1 MIIEKKYALH
11 EYQEEELFLNEM
23 AREGK
28 CLVKALGESYQF
40 EECEPADNTYK
51 VVYSVSNFDPELYE
65 GFKLMTTFT
74 SSKGGH
80 YHYLLVEDDTAE
92 LPFNRDRNLMLE
104 KNLSRIERFNGVIIG
119 SLLVFFI
126 FLYINYK
133 NPLYFTI
140 IIAAGGFGA
149 YVYDL
154 RNKIKKAMTDN
165 DWFSKALLDGTK

>member
-1 MIIEKKYALH
+1 MIIEKKFALH
-11 EYQEEELFLNEM
+11 EYKEEEQFLNEM

-28 CLVKALGESYQF
+28 GLVKALGESYEF
-40 EECEPADNTYK
+40 EKCEPSGNQYR
-51 VVYSVSNFDPELYE
+51 VVYSVSNFDPAMYI

-80 YHYLLVEDDTAE
+80 YYYLLVVDETAD
-92 LPFNRDRNLMLE
+92 LPVNKDRNLTLE

-119 SLLVFFI
+119 SLLIFFI

-140 IIAAGGFGA
+140 IIAAGAFGV
-149 YVYDL
+149 YVYNL
-154 RNKIKKAMTDN
+154 RNKIKKAITDV
-165 DWFSKALLDGTK
+165 D